1 MRPKNDPMTYRHE
14 NQAFRLLRMIA
25 PAIVVALFLVA
36 FVSSL
41 IWQSS

>member
-1 MRPKNDPMTYRHE
+1 MRHFNDPVTYRHE
-14 NQAFRLLRMIA
+14 NRTFRLLRMIA

>member
-1 MRPKNDPMTYRHE
+1 MRQTNDPMTYRHE
-14 NQAFRLLRMIA
+14 NQTFRLLRMIA